1 MVLSP
6 LLVSVGPFQ
15 MGKHVG
21 SADQKPQIFS
31 DLETQL
37 PGIFSREIRIGE
49 VHKSSDTGR
58 HNIVSIKETGNNV
71 NDSQRIRG
79 ETVMQLYPTGWP

>member
-6 LLVSVGPFQ
+6 LLVSVGPFL
-15 MGKHVG
+15 MGKHVV
-21 SADQKPQIFS
+21 SAEQKTQIFS